1 MARQIPVCLEVG
13 EKRVFAGALDWP
25 GWSRSG
31 RDRDGAL
38 QALADYGNRYK
49 AVVGRRKAGRGFTP
63 PEDPSAF
70 QVEEEV
76 KGNATTDFGA
86 PGLPPAADDRP
97 LTDAEARRQ
106 IALLEAAWR
115 ALDRAAEAAVGVE
128 LRKGPRGGGRDLDAI
143 VRHVADADTGYL
155 AQIGDRF
162 TLREGDPLTR
172 AIVEDLHGT
181 IVEALWA
188 RIRGDPPRK
197 PRRTGK
203 YWTPRYFIRRS
214 AWHALDHTWEI
225 EDRAGPA

>member
-1 MARQIPVCLEVG
+1 MASTQVYLELG
-13 EKRVFAGALDWP
+13 KKRVFAGGLDWP
-25 GWSRSG
+25 GWCRSG
-31 RDRDGAL
+31 RDEEAAL
-38 QALADYGNRYK
+38 EALVSSGPRYAT
-49 AVVGRRKAGRGFTP
+49 AVGPAGRGFKP
-63 PEDPSAF
+63 PTKASSLKV
-70 QVEEEV
+70 VERLE
-76 KGNATTDFGA
+76 GNATTDFGA